1 MIEYEIPFV
10 CLIFTLLI
18 SIIFYTRKKVEL
30 EENYYYKNILIFTLL
45 VNISNFTSHYMA
57 SVFAKSTITPDFAE
71 VFANMNKLGSLF
83 IVIITSNLL
92 SYILYISFEKYR
104 KNFFKYRIMSNIL
117 YIIFGIVI
125 FLLEFNVY
133 KVGGITS
140 GEGSSITF
148 TFSLVFI
155 ELIVSLIIALFNIK
169 RFDKRYY
176 AIYIIIPLIFLLGLF
191 VMLHPEFNIYDLIL
205 TLLCYLMYFTIEN
218 PDIKMIE
225 QLEVAKTTA
234 EKANRAKSDFLSS
247 MSHEIRTPLNAIV
260 GFSECIKTAG
270 SLEEAQ
276 DNANDVISA
285 SQTLLEI
292 VNGILDISKIESGK
306 LELVETDYNTRK
318 LFREVEKLIIARLGD
333 KQLDFKVSIAEDIP
347 NALYGDHFNIKKILI
362 NLLTNAVKYTDSGY
376 VLLSV
381 KCVKNNDICR
391 LFISVKDSGR
401 GIKKENIDKLFTKFN
416 RLDEDRNTTIEGT
429 GLGLAITKQ
438 LVDMMGGK
446 IVVNSVY
453 GEGSEFSVAI
463 DQKISNK
470 VIETVEEEKIDFLD
484 LKDKKI
490 LIVDDNKLN
499 LKVAQKLLMPYH
511 PMIDI
516 CEDGY
521 ECLNKINTGN
531 SYDLILMDDM
541 MPKLRGPEVL
551 NKLKENKDF
560 NTPVIALTANAIN
573 GIKEQYMDMGFND
586 YLAKPIDKQDL
597 HEILIR
603 FLSGNVVKKEEKV
616 EKKMV
621 DTSDKKILIVDDN
634 KLNIK
639 IATHAMKNYNFNIE
653 EAYSGQECIE
663 KVKMNKYDLIFM
675 DYMMPEMDGIAT
687 LNNLKQIPNFNTPVI
702 ALTADAVDGSREK
715 FLNAGFDEYV
725 AKPINQGFL
734 NDAIVK
740 VIESKMNITFNTK
753 GNITYLKDNGINV
766 DVGVSIL
773 GNIELYNETL
783 GYFLETIEE
792 RLIKLNNWKSQNN
805 LKNYAIEVNAL
816 KSDCNYLGF
825 KDLLILATM
834 HENQAKANNLEYV
847 NNNYVQ
853 LINELTRLVNV
864 IKKYI

>member
-1 MIEYEIPFV
+1 MIEFEIPFV

-18 SIIFYTRKKVEL
+18 SIVFHTRKKVEL

-45 VNISNFTSHYMA
+45 VNITNFISHYMA
-57 SVFAKSTITPDFAE
+57 SIYAKDIIEPWFAD
-71 VFANMNKLGSLF
+71 VFANINKLGSLF

-104 KNFFKYRIMSNIL
+104 KNFSKFKFINNIL
-117 YIIFGIVI
+117 YFIIGIFI
-125 FLLEFNVY
+125 FLLEFNVH
-133 KVGGITS
+133 KVGEVTS
-140 GEGSSITF
+140 GDGSAVILTF
-148 TFSLVFI
+148 VLVFI
-155 ELIVSLIIALFNIK
+155 TLFVALIIGLLNIK
-169 RFDKRYY
+169 KFDKRYY
-176 AIYIIIPLIFLLGLF
+176 AIYMIIPLIFLLGLF
-191 VMLHPEFNIYDLIL
+191 VMFHPEFNIYDLIL
-205 TLLCYLMYFTIEN
+205 CLLCYLMYFTIEN
-218 PDIKMIE
+218 PDMKMIE
-225 QLEVAKTTA
+225 KLDAARITA

-260 GFSECIKTAG
+260 GLSECIKTAD

-306 LELVETDYNTRK
+306 LELVESDYDTKK
-318 LFREVEKLIIARLGD
+318 LFKEIEKLIIARIGD
-333 KQLDFKVSIAEDIP
+333 KQLEFKVSIAEDIP

-376 VLLSV
+376 VLLNAR
-381 KCVKNNDICR
+381 CVKNNDICR
-391 LFISVKDSGR
+391 LIVSVKDSGR

-438 LVDMMGGK
+438 LIDMMGGK
-446 IVVNSVY
+446 IVVNSIY
-453 GEGSEFSVAI
+453 GEGSEFTVAI
-463 DQKISNK
+463 DQRISNK
-470 VIETVEEEKIDFLD
+470 VIETVEEEEIEFLD
-484 LKDKKI
+484 LSDKKI

-499 LKVAQKLLMPYH
+499 LKVAQKLLLPYK
-511 PMIDI
+511 PIIDI

-521 ECLNKINTGN
+521 ECLNKINTGSN
-531 SYDLILMDDM
+531 YDLILMDDM

-551 NKLKENKDF
+551 LKLKENKDF
-560 NTPVIALTANAIN
+560 DTPVIALTANAIN
-573 GIKEQYMDMGFND
+573 GIKEQYIDMGFND

-597 HEILIR
+597 HSILTR

-616 EKKMV
+616 EDKMV
-621 DTSDKKILIVDDN
+621 DTNNKKILIVDDN

-639 IATHAMKNYNFNIE
+639 IATHAMKEYNFDIE
-653 EAYSGQECIE
+653 EAYSGNECIE
-663 KVKMNKYDLIFM
+663 KVKTNTYDLIFM
-675 DYMMPEMDGIAT
+675 DYMMPEMDGIQT
-687 LNNLKQIPNFNTPVI
+687 LNNLKQLPNFKTPVI
-702 ALTADAVDGSREK
+702 ALTADAVDGARER
-715 FLNAGFDEYV
+715 FLAAGFDEYV

-740 VIESKMNITFNTK
+740 VIESKMNVTINTK

-766 DVGVSIL
+766 DVGVSVL
-773 GNIELYNETL
+773 GSIELYNETL
-783 GYFLETIEE
+783 GFFLESIDE
-792 RLIKLNNWKSQNN
+792 RITKLNNWKTQNN

-825 KDLLILATM
+825 KDLSIISTM
-834 HENQAKANNLEYV
+834 HENQAKANNLDYV
-847 NNNYVQ
+847 NTNYVQ
-853 LINELTRLVNV
+853 LINEITRLVNV
-864 IKKYI
+864 IKKYK